1 MKRCL
6 ILALAGGLS
15 MIAAAAVADDAIY
28 KWVDAEGVTHY
39 SAYPPEGQEFERL
52 TPAGK
57 PTRAAERT
65 PVATAETPS
74 RTMPEMPPVE
84 RGNTGPDPE
93 VVAER
98 CEQARQNLA
107 ELNQSTRIILREE
120 DGTEQLLDE
129 EGRQRTIEETEA
141 FIEEW
146 C

>member
-6 ILALAGGLS
+6 ILVLACGLAALTAS
-15 MIAAAAVADDAIY
+15 AVADDAIY
-28 KWVDAEGVTHY
+28 KWVDADGVTHY
-39 SAYPPEGQEFERL
+39 SPRPPSDVEYEQL
-52 TPAGK
+52 TPAGGRI
-57 PTRAAERT
+57 RAPERT
-65 PVATAETPS
+65 TAATPEAMPES
-74 RTMPEMPPVE
+74 MPEMPPVE
-84 RGNTGPDPE
+84 RGQTGPDPE

-107 ELNQSTRIILREE
+107 ELTQSTRIILREE

>member
-6 ILALAGGLS
+6 ILVLAGGLAAL
-15 MIAAAAVADDAIY
+15 AAAATADEGIY
-28 KWVDAEGVTHY
+28 KWVDSEGVTHY
-39 SAYPPEGQEFERL
+39 SPYPPEGVEYERL
-52 TPAGK
+52 TTAGGRTEARNRSAEA
-57 PTRAAERT
+57 PAER
-65 PVATAETPS
+65 PPS
-74 RTMPEMPPVE
+74 PMPEMPQVQRE
-84 RGNTGPDPE
+84 QTGPDPE

-107 ELNQSTRIILREE
+107 ELTESTRIILRAE
-120 DGTEQLLDE
+120 DGSEELLDE

>member
-1 MKRCL
+1 MKRFLTL
-6 ILALAGGLS
+6 ILAGGLC
-15 MIAAAAVADDAIY
+15 AAMATATANETIY

-39 SAYPPEGQEFERL
+39 SPHPPDGIEYERL
-52 TPAGK
+52 TAVGGS
-57 PTRAAERT
+57 TRAGTSTDET
-65 PVATAETPS
+65 TAEPS
-74 RTMPEMPPVE
+74 PEAMPEMPAVQ
-84 RGNTGPDPE
+84 RGETGPDPE

-107 ELNQSTRIILREE
+107 ELTESTRIILREE
-120 DGTEQLLDE
+120 DGSEQLLDQ

>member
-1 MKRCL
+1 MKRRL
-6 ILALAGGLS
+6 IFALAGGLS
-15 MIAAAAVADDAIY
+15 VFAAAAIADDAIY

-39 SAYPPEGQEFERL
+39 SAYPPEGQAFERL

-57 PTRAAERT
+57 PTRAADQAST
-65 PVATAETPS
+65 TSAEVSP
-74 RTMPEMPPVE
+74 RAMPEMPPVE
-84 RGNTGPDPE
+84 RGQTGPDPE